1 MKKLCI
7 ALVSALLCISM
18 ITPVTVMAAEN
29 DVVYITNT
37 GKKYH
42 AANCSSLRKSKHAI
56 TLANAKASGYT
67 PCSKCLGGTS
77 VSAGTSTSTGT
88 PAASAN
94 AASVSVMTPAASAN
108 TASVSVMTPAASAN
122 TAAVPAGITAEQ
134 AVQNAYALY
143 VQNGL
148 TSEAAMNRVQTVLT
162 KLTAQPSEYLRIVQE
177 DLALLNQSGT
187 GSTASAE
194 QLVQQMY
201 AALVA
206 QGMSSDQ
213 ALAQVQA
220 NLPAIMAQAGR

>member
-1 MKKLCI
+1 MKRLCI

-18 ITPVTVMAAEN
+18 IAPVNVMAAGN

-67 PCSKCLGGTS
+67 PCSRCLGGS
-77 VSAGTSTSTGT
+77 SISAGTSTSAG
-88 PAASAN
+88 
-94 AASVSVMTPAASAN
+94 TPAASAN
-108 TASVSVMTPAASAN
+108 TAAVPAVTPAASAN
-122 TAAVPAGITAEQ
+122 TVAVPAGITAEQ

-143 VQNGL
+143 VQHGL
-148 TSEAAMNRVQTVLT
+148 TSEAAMNRVQTILA

-177 DLALLNQSGT
+177 DLALLKQSGT
-187 GSTASAE
+187 SSTASAE

>member
-1 MKKLCI
+1 MKRLCI

-94 AASVSVMTPAASAN
+94 AASVPVMTPAASAN
-108 TASVSVMTPAASAN
+108 V
-122 TAAVPAGITAEQ
+122 AAVPAGITAEQ

-148 TSEAAMNRVQTVLT
+148 TSEAAMSRVQAVLA

>member
-1 MKKLCI
+1 
-7 ALVSALLCISM
+7 
-18 ITPVTVMAAEN
+18 
-29 DVVYITNT
+29 
-37 GKKYH
+37 
-42 AANCSSLRKSKHAI
+42 
-56 TLANAKASGYT
+56 
-67 PCSKCLGGTS
+67 
-77 VSAGTSTSTGT
+77 
-88 PAASAN
+88 
-94 AASVSVMTPAASAN
+94 MTPAASAN
-108 TASVSVMTPAASAN
+108 TV
-122 TAAVPAGITAEQ
+122 AVPAGITAEQ

-187 GSTASAE
+187 GSTTSAE

-206 QGMSSDQ
+206 QGMNSDQ

>member
-1 MKKLCI
+1 MKRLCI

-18 ITPVTVMAAEN
+18 ITPVTVMAAGN
-29 DVVYITNT
+29 DIVYITNT

-67 PCSKCLGGTS
+67 PCSKCLGDTS
-77 VSAGTSTSTGT
+77 VSAGTSTSIGT
-88 PAASAN
+88 PATSAN
-94 AASVSVMTPAASAN
+94 AASVPVMTPAASAN
-108 TASVSVMTPAASAN
+108 V
-122 TAAVPAGITAEQ
+122 AAVPAGITAEQ

-148 TSEAAMNRVQTVLT
+148 TSEAAMNRVQTVLA

>member
-1 MKKLCI
+1 MEESKMKRLCI

-18 ITPVTVMAAEN
+18 IAPVHVMAAGN

-77 VSAGTSTSTGT
+77 VSASTSTSAG
-88 PAASAN
+88 
-94 AASVSVMTPAASAN
+94 
-108 TASVSVMTPAASAN
+108 TPAASAN
-122 TAAVPAGITAEQ
+122 TAAIPAGITAEQ

-148 TSEAAMNRVQTVLT
+148 TSEAAMNRVQTILT

>member
-1 MKKLCI
+1 MKRLYI

-94 AASVSVMTPAASAN
+94 AASVPAVTPAASAN
-108 TASVSVMTPAASAN
+108 V
-122 TAAVPAGITAEQ
+122 AAVPAGITAEQ

-143 VQNGL
+143 VQHGL
-148 TSEAAMNRVQTVLT
+148 TSEAAMNRVQTVLA

>member
-1 MKKLCI
+1 MEESKMKRLCI

-18 ITPVTVMAAEN
+18 IAPVHVMAAGN

-77 VSAGTSTSTGT
+77 VSASTSTPTG
-88 PAASAN
+88 
-94 AASVSVMTPAASAN
+94 
-108 TASVSVMTPAASAN
+108 TPAASAN

-177 DLALLNQSGT
+177 DLALLNPSGT

-201 AALVA
+201 ATFVA

>member
-1 MKKLCI
+1 MEESKMKRLCI

-18 ITPVTVMAAEN
+18 IAPVHVMAAGN
-29 DVVYITNT
+29 DVVYITDT

-77 VSAGTSTSTGT
+77 VSASTSTSAGT

-94 AASVSVMTPAASAN
+94 TV
-108 TASVSVMTPAASAN
+108 
-122 TAAVPAGITAEQ
+122 AVPAGITAEQ

-148 TSEAAMNRVQTVLT
+148 TSEAAMSRVQAVLA

-213 ALAQVQA
+213 ALTQVQA

>member
-1 MKKLCI
+1 MKRLCI

-77 VSAGTSTSTGT
+77 ISASTSTPTG
-88 PAASAN
+88 
-94 AASVSVMTPAASAN
+94 
-108 TASVSVMTPAASAN
+108 TPAASAN

>member
-1 MKKLCI
+1 MEESKMKRLCI

-18 ITPVTVMAAEN
+18 IAPVHVMAAGN

-42 AANCSSLRKSKHAI
+42 AANCSSLRKSMHAI

-77 VSAGTSTSTGT
+77 VSASTSTSAGT

-94 AASVSVMTPAASAN
+94 TV
-108 TASVSVMTPAASAN
+108 
-122 TAAVPAGITAEQ
+122 AVPAGITAEQ

>member
-1 MKKLCI
+1 MEESKMKRLCI

-18 ITPVTVMAAEN
+18 IAPVHVMAAGN

-67 PCSKCLGGTS
+67 PCSKCLSGTS
-77 VSAGTSTSTGT
+77 VSASTSTSAGT

-94 AASVSVMTPAASAN
+94 TV
-108 TASVSVMTPAASAN
+108 
-122 TAAVPAGITAEQ
+122 AVPAGITAEQ

-177 DLALLNQSGT
+177 DLALLNPSGT
-187 GSTASAE
+187 GNTASAE

-206 QGMSSDQ
+206 QGMNSDQ

>member
-1 MKKLCI
+1 MEESKMKRLCI

-18 ITPVTVMAAEN
+18 IAPVHVMAAGN
-29 DVVYITNT
+29 DVVYITDT

-77 VSAGTSTSTGT
+77 VSASTSTSSGT

-94 AASVSVMTPAASAN
+94 TV
-108 TASVSVMTPAASAN
+108 
-122 TAAVPAGITAEQ
+122 AVPAGITAEQ

-177 DLALLNQSGT
+177 DLALLNPSGT

>member
-1 MKKLCI
+1 MEESKMKRLCI

-18 ITPVTVMAAEN
+18 IAPVHVMAAGN
-29 DVVYITNT
+29 DVVYITDT

-77 VSAGTSTSTGT
+77 VSAGTSTSAGT

-94 AASVSVMTPAASAN
+94 TV
-108 TASVSVMTPAASAN
+108 
-122 TAAVPAGITAEQ
+122 AVPAGITAEQ

-148 TSEAAMNRVQTVLT
+148 TSEAAMSRVQAVLS

>member
-1 MKKLCI
+1 MKRLCI

-29 DVVYITNT
+29 DVVYITDT

-94 AASVSVMTPAASAN
+94 AASVPVMAPAASAN
-108 TASVSVMTPAASAN
+108 VT
-122 TAAVPAGITAEQ
+122 AVPAGITAEQ

-148 TSEAAMNRVQTVLT
+148 TSEAAMSRVQAVLA

-213 ALAQVQA
+213 ALTQVQA

>member
-1 MKKLCI
+1 MEESKMKRLCI

-18 ITPVTVMAAEN
+18 IAPVHVMAAGN

-77 VSAGTSTSTGT
+77 VSASTSTSAGT

-94 AASVSVMTPAASAN
+94 TV
-108 TASVSVMTPAASAN
+108 
-122 TAAVPAGITAEQ
+122 AVPAGITAEQ
-134 AVQNAYALY
+134 AVQNSYALY

>member
-1 MKKLCI
+1 MEESKMKRLCI

-18 ITPVTVMAAEN
+18 IAPVNVMAAGN

-67 PCSKCLGGTS
+67 PCSKCLGGS
-77 VSAGTSTSTGT
+77 SISAGTSTPTGT
-88 PAASAN
+88 PA
-94 AASVSVMTPAASAN
+94 TSAN
-108 TASVSVMTPAASAN
+108 TASVPVMTPAASAN

>member
-1 MKKLCI
+1 MKRLCI

-18 ITPVTVMAAEN
+18 ITPVTVMAAGN

-94 AASVSVMTPAASAN
+94 AASVPVMTPAASAN
-108 TASVSVMTPAASAN
+108 V
-122 TAAVPAGITAEQ
+122 AAVPAGITAEQ
-134 AVQNAYALY
+134 AVQNAYARY
-143 VQNGL
+143 VQHGL
-148 TSEAAMNRVQTVLT
+148 TSEAAMNRVQTVLA

>member
-1 MKKLCI
+1 MKRLCI

-77 VSAGTSTSTGT
+77 VSASTSTPTGT

-94 AASVSVMTPAASAN
+94 TAAVPA
-108 TASVSVMTPAASAN
+108 VTPAASAN

-143 VQNGL
+143 VQHGL
-148 TSEAAMNRVQTVLT
+148 TSEAAMNRVQTVLA

-177 DLALLNQSGT
+177 DLALLNPSGT

>member
-1 MKKLCI
+1 MEESKMKRLCI

-18 ITPVTVMAAEN
+18 IAPVHVMAAGN

-77 VSAGTSTSTGT
+77 VSASTSTSAGT
-88 PAASAN
+88 PVAS
-94 AASVSVMTPAASAN
+94 TN
-108 TASVSVMTPAASAN
+108 TI
-122 TAAVPAGITAEQ
+122 AVPAGITAEQ

-177 DLALLNQSGT
+177 DLALLNPSGT

-201 AALVA
+201 ATLVA

>member
-1 MKKLCI
+1 MKRLCI

-18 ITPVTVMAAEN
+18 IAPVNVMAAGN

-77 VSAGTSTSTGT
+77 VSASTSTS
-88 PAASAN
+88 A
-94 AASVSVMTPAASAN
+94 V
-108 TASVSVMTPAASAN
+108 TPAASAN

>member
-1 MKKLCI
+1 MKRLCI

-94 AASVSVMTPAASAN
+94 AASVSVMTPAVSAN
-108 TASVSVMTPAASAN
+108 V
-122 TAAVPAGITAEQ
+122 AAVPAGITAEQ

>member
-1 MKKLCI
+1 MKRLCI

-77 VSAGTSTSTGT
+77 VSAGTSTPTGT

-94 AASVSVMTPAASAN
+94 AASVPVMTPAASAN
-108 TASVSVMTPAASAN
+108 V
-122 TAAVPAGITAEQ
+122 AAVPAGITAEQ

-148 TSEAAMNRVQTVLT
+148 TSEAAMSRVQAVLA

-213 ALAQVQA
+213 ALTQVQA

>member
-1 MKKLCI
+1 MKRLCI

-18 ITPVTVMAAEN
+18 ITPVTVMAAGN

-94 AASVSVMTPAASAN
+94 AASVPVMTPAASAN
-108 TASVSVMTPAASAN
+108 V
-122 TAAVPAGITAEQ
+122 AAVPAGITAEQ

-143 VQNGL
+143 VQHGL
-148 TSEAAMNRVQTVLT
+148 TSEAAMNRVQTVLA

>member
-1 MKKLCI
+1 MKRLCI

-77 VSAGTSTSTGT
+77 ISASTSTPTG
-88 PAASAN
+88 
-94 AASVSVMTPAASAN
+94 TPAASAN
-108 TASVSVMTPAASAN
+108 TAS
-122 TAAVPAGITAEQ
+122 VPAGITAEQ

>member
-1 MKKLCI
+1 MKRLCI

-94 AASVSVMTPAASAN
+94 AASVPVMAPAASAN
-108 TASVSVMTPAASAN
+108 VT
-122 TAAVPAGITAEQ
+122 AVPAGITAEQ

-148 TSEAAMNRVQTVLT
+148 TSEAAMSRVQAVLA

-213 ALAQVQA
+213 ALTQVQA

>member
-1 MKKLCI
+1 MKRLCI

-77 VSAGTSTSTGT
+77 VSASTSTPTGT
-88 PAASAN
+88 PA
-94 AASVSVMTPAASAN
+94 TSAN
-108 TASVSVMTPAASAN
+108 TASVPVMTPAASAN

>member
-1 MKKLCI
+1 MKRLCI

-18 ITPVTVMAAEN
+18 IAPVHVMAAGN

-77 VSAGTSTSTGT
+77 VSASTSTSAG
-88 PAASAN
+88 AA
-94 AASVSVMTPAASAN
+94 AASAN
-108 TASVSVMTPAASAN
+108 TV
-122 TAAVPAGITAEQ
+122 AVPAGITAEQ

-148 TSEAAMNRVQTVLT
+148 TSEAAMNRIQTVLT

-177 DLALLNQSGT
+177 DLALLNPSGT

>member
-1 MKKLCI
+1 MKRLCI

-77 VSAGTSTSTGT
+77 VSAGASTSIGT
-88 PAASAN
+88 PATSAN
-94 AASVSVMTPAASAN
+94 AASVPVMTPAASAN
-108 TASVSVMTPAASAN
+108 V
-122 TAAVPAGITAEQ
+122 AAVPAGITAEQ

-143 VQNGL
+143 VQHGL
-148 TSEAAMNRVQTVLT
+148 TSEAAMNRVQTVLA

>member
-1 MKKLCI
+1 
-7 ALVSALLCISM
+7 M

-94 AASVSVMTPAASAN
+94 AASVPVMAPAASAN
-108 TASVSVMTPAASAN
+108 VT
-122 TAAVPAGITAEQ
+122 AVPAGITAEQ

-148 TSEAAMNRVQTVLT
+148 TSEAAMSRVQAVLA

-213 ALAQVQA
+213 ALTQVQA
-220 NLPAIMAQAGR
+220 NLPAIMAQAGQ

>member
-1 MKKLCI
+1 MKRLCI

-77 VSAGTSTSTGT
+77 VSASTSTPTGT
-88 PAASAN
+88 PA
-94 AASVSVMTPAASAN
+94 TSAN
-108 TASVSVMTPAASAN
+108 TASVPVMTPAASAN
-122 TAAVPAGITAEQ
+122 TAAVPARITAEQ

>member
-1 MKKLCI
+1 MKRLCI

-77 VSAGTSTSTGT
+77 VSASTSTPTGT
-88 PAASAN
+88 PA
-94 AASVSVMTPAASAN
+94 T
-108 TASVSVMTPAASAN
+108 SAN

>member
-1 MKKLCI
+1 MEESKMKRLCI

-18 ITPVTVMAAEN
+18 IAPVHVMAAGN
-29 DVVYITNT
+29 DVVYITDT

-77 VSAGTSTSTGT
+77 VSASTSTSAG
-88 PAASAN
+88 A
-94 AASVSVMTPAASAN
+94 
-108 TASVSVMTPAASAN
+108 PAASAN

-148 TSEAAMNRVQTVLT
+148 TSEAAMNRVQSVLT

>member
-1 MKKLCI
+1 MKRLCI

-18 ITPVTVMAAEN
+18 IAPVHVMAAGN

-77 VSAGTSTSTGT
+77 VSASTSTSAG
-88 PAASAN
+88 
-94 AASVSVMTPAASAN
+94 
-108 TASVSVMTPAASAN
+108 TPAASAN

>member
-1 MKKLCI
+1 MKRLCI

-77 VSAGTSTSTGT
+77 VSAGTSTPTGT

-94 AASVSVMTPAASAN
+94 AASVPVMTPAASAN
-108 TASVSVMTPAASAN
+108 V
-122 TAAVPAGITAEQ
+122 AAVPAGITAEQ

-143 VQNGL
+143 VQHGL
-148 TSEAAMNRVQTVLT
+148 TSEAAMSRVQAVLA

>member
-1 MKKLCI
+1 MKRLCI

-18 ITPVTVMAAEN
+18 IAPVNVMAAGN

-77 VSAGTSTSTGT
+77 VSAGTSTPTG
-88 PAASAN
+88 
-94 AASVSVMTPAASAN
+94 TPAASAN
-108 TASVSVMTPAASAN
+108 TASVPVMTPAASAN

-143 VQNGL
+143 VQHGL
-148 TSEAAMNRVQTVLT
+148 TSEAAMNRVQTVLA

>member
-1 MKKLCI
+1 MKRLCI

-18 ITPVTVMAAEN
+18 ITPVTVMAAGN

-77 VSAGTSTSTGT
+77 VSAGTSASTGT

-94 AASVSVMTPAASAN
+94 AASVPVVTPAASAN
-108 TASVSVMTPAASAN
+108 V
-122 TAAVPAGITAEQ
+122 AAVPAGITAEQ

-143 VQNGL
+143 VQHGL
-148 TSEAAMNRVQTVLT
+148 TSEAAMNRVQTVLA

>member
-1 MKKLCI
+1 MKRLCI

-18 ITPVTVMAAEN
+18 IAPVNVMAAGN

-42 AANCSSLRKSKHAI
+42 AANCSSLRKSMHAI

-77 VSAGTSTSTGT
+77 VSASTSTSAVT

-94 AASVSVMTPAASAN
+94 V
-108 TASVSVMTPAASAN
+108 
-122 TAAVPAGITAEQ
+122 AAVPAGITAEQ

-148 TSEAAMNRVQTVLT
+148 TSEAAMNRVQTVLA

>member
-1 MKKLCI
+1 MKRLCI

-94 AASVSVMTPAASAN
+94 AASVPVMTPAASAN
-108 TASVSVMTPAASAN
+108 TV
-122 TAAVPAGITAEQ
+122 AVPAGITAEQ

>member
-1 MKKLCI
+1 MKRLCI

-94 AASVSVMTPAASAN
+94 AASVPVMTPAASAN
-108 TASVSVMTPAASAN
+108 V
-122 TAAVPAGITAEQ
+122 AAVPAGITAEQ

-148 TSEAAMNRVQTVLT
+148 TSEAAMSRVQAVLA

-213 ALAQVQA
+213 ALTQVQA

>member
-1 MKKLCI
+1 MKRLCI
-7 ALVSALLCISM
+7 ALVSALLCISI

-94 AASVSVMTPAASAN
+94 AASVSVITPAVSAN
-108 TASVSVMTPAASAN
+108 V
-122 TAAVPAGITAEQ
+122 AAVPAGITAEQ

-143 VQNGL
+143 VQHGL
-148 TSEAAMNRVQTVLT
+148 TSEAAMNRVQTVLA